1 MIKEAGLKEVK
12 LKEEGK
18 EVLDWSPYHQ
28 RLATIRP
35 ITCFLCG
42 NEGHI
47 VKDCVFITSSH
58 KKKEKNIDMVE
69 KTKESEEEDERI
81 IGVAIIKFD
90 NRLDHSQN

>member
-1 MIKEAGLKEVK
+1 
-12 LKEEGK
+12 
-18 EVLDWSPYHQ
+18 
-28 RLATIRP
+28 
-35 ITCFLCG
+35 
-42 NEGHI
+42 
-47 VKDCVFITSSH
+47 VFITSSH